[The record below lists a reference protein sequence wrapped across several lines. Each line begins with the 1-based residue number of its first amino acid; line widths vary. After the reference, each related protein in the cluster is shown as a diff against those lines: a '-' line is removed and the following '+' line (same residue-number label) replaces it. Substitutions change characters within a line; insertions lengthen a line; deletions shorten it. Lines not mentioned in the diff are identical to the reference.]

1 MFPAKRLLSAR
12 IWVLLVVSVTKS
24 VITIYFSLVQLCEKH
39 FAPSD
44 FVTKSSYTDVETGRV
59 VEVPLRIVKLK
70 QDAIPS
76 LFPNCPVYLSRTKTS
91 ARETPEEKRK
101 RLEAASLNEALQ
113 LSIDE
118 EELQSKKNKVTSFSG
133 FLDALPSLQTSGL
146 YAMETLKVFFLNLT
160 DQHAPA
166 VRSSVTVTSD
176 LCVDVYIGE
185 TRVVNLAG
193 VSVPAQ
199 LQDLREL
206 RDVLQY
212 VEQLYTDHS
221 ADGVQRTQQL
231 LGLVSSLL
239 EELICGDQP
248 QQLHGWHMEVV
259 KILKSQV
266 DLVLSNAVQYPPDV
280 LVFSSLIFTI
290 SPHAY
295 RFLRNSQKVKLPHPE
310 TVRRLCSSYQVS
322 PAAEQ
327 QVSGFLSYAKRL
339 VKTMKE
345 HERFVTLMM
354 DEIHL
359 QPYFDFKAGSVTGAA
374 INSASPAKTAHV
386 FMTQSLL
393 SSRKDVVHIMPVAQM
408 DAKTLHDFLRML
420 VVELES
426 SGFKVIA
433 VISDNNSINQKT
445 MSFFS
450 NPPSLKIVYQHPA
463 DPSRPLFFV
472 VDPVH
477 LLKCVRNNWINQ
489 RNPGRCMYFP
499 DPKSAEQKPEILTA
513 SFSTLCQL
521 PESEQNELLKL
532 APTLSLKALN
542 PSKAECEASIADL

>member
-1 MFPAKRLLSAR
+1 M
-12 IWVLLVVSVTKS
+12 
-24 VITIYFSLVQLCEKH
+24 CEKH

-76 LFPNCPVYLSRTKTS
+76 LFPNCPYTCL
-91 ARETPEEKRK
+91 AQKRQLGRHQKRKGK
-101 RLEAASLNEALQ
+101 RLEAASLNQALQ

-118 EELQSKKNKVTSFSG
+118 EELQNKKNKVTSFSNG
-133 FLDALPSLQTSGL
+133 NS
-146 YAMETLKVFFLNLT
+146 KVFFLNLT

-166 VRSSVTVTSD
+166 VRSSVTVISD

-221 ADGVQRTQQL
+221 ADGVQRAQQL
-231 LGLVSSLL
+231 LGLMSSLL

-259 KILKSQV
+259 KFLKSQV
-266 DLVLSNAVQYPPDV
+266 DIVLSNAVQYPPDV

-310 TVRRLCSSYQVS
+310 TVRRLCSSYQ
-322 PAAEQ
+322 
-327 QVSGFLSYAKRL
+327 
-339 VKTMKE
+339 
-345 HERFVTLMM
+345 
-354 DEIHL
+354 
-359 QPYFDFKAGSVTGAA
+359 
-374 INSASPAKTAHV
+374 
-386 FMTQSLL
+386 
-393 SSRKDVVHIMPVAQM
+393 
-408 DAKTLHDFLRML
+408 
-420 VVELES
+420 
-426 SGFKVIA
+426 
-433 VISDNNSINQKT
+433 
-445 MSFFS
+445 
-450 NPPSLKIVYQHPA
+450 
-463 DPSRPLFFV
+463 
-472 VDPVH
+472 
-477 LLKCVRNNWINQ
+477 
-489 RNPGRCMYFP
+489 
-499 DPKSAEQKPEILTA
+499 
-513 SFSTLCQL
+513 
-521 PESEQNELLKL
+521 
-532 APTLSLKALN
+532 
-542 PSKAECEASIADL
+542 

>member
-24 VITIYFSLVQLCEKH
+24 VITIYFSLLQLCEKH

-118 EELQSKKNKVTSFSG
+118 EELRNKKNKVTSFSG

-327 QVSGFLSYAKRL
+327 QV
-339 VKTMKE
+339 
-345 HERFVTLMM
+345 
-354 DEIHL
+354 
-359 QPYFDFKAGSVTGAA
+359 Q
-374 INSASPAKTAHV
+374 
-386 FMTQSLL
+386 
-393 SSRKDVVHIMPVAQM
+393 
-408 DAKTLHDFLRML
+408 
-420 VVELES
+420 
-426 SGFKVIA
+426 
-433 VISDNNSINQKT
+433 
-445 MSFFS
+445 
-450 NPPSLKIVYQHPA
+450 
-463 DPSRPLFFV
+463 
-472 VDPVH
+472 
-477 LLKCVRNNWINQ
+477 
-489 RNPGRCMYFP
+489 
-499 DPKSAEQKPEILTA
+499 
-513 SFSTLCQL
+513 
-521 PESEQNELLKL
+521 
-532 APTLSLKALN
+532 
-542 PSKAECEASIADL
+542 